1 MYSQPYSTTTGSA
14 YGGTTRSGTSSRN
27 GGLSVSTVGM
37 SLKASGALGID
48 FDDLSIRSK
57 DESTNASFT
66 SYNN

>member
-1 MYSQPYSTTTGSA
+1 MYSQPYSTTTGSV
-14 YGGTTRSGTSSRN
+14 YGGTTRSGSTSKN
-27 GGLSVSTVGM
+27 GGLSVSAVSM

-57 DESTNASFT
+57 DESTNTSFT